1 MPSPERAR
9 RVDSQPAREAPRAG
23 VGAGQH
29 ASLLALQSTAGNSVV
44 SRLVADRVQRLPAAA
59 DVADIGG
66 RLRKVVE
73 ALKTDPNKISEQ
85 ATAIADLARDSVAGG
100 LDQSN
105 AAAHNVI
112 VRLRTLSLQTP
123 TDATAVGQ
131 VIQGFDPARADFGA
145 AAAATFTPRVSK
157 AGTGPGAG
165 TTQAPSGPSARPED
179 AAMQALEQ
187 EERRQHTAQGSII
200 KARITLTVQ
209 ALAKAYARHHS
220 RQRDRR
226 TLLVFVGGEFWFR
239 RTDGP
244 CTRDERD
251 EVLDAFKDVSSLYP
265 DALIMPG
272 TIVSGDQIKGLG
284 PPIWLRIQN
293 TAAIFWN
300 GSLIHSVDKATD
312 AGTTDGVAA
321 VTSATDVAKAQLK
334 GTGPSFTT
342 LGAVRIAMEI
352 CADHDGQRAKNE
364 GGHADL
370 HLVTGW
376 GQSVQPKKTVLGPG
390 SRGLAVSADSSGSG
404 GSAWTQ
410 QPGGAPTRT
419 MNPDRLMPDGS
430 WQPAPFMQEMKA
442 TQTYAEPVP
451 IGAPAAPAPAP
462 AAAAPAPPAFVV
474 VGQGGDVI
482 EERD

>member
-1 MPSPERAR
+1 M
-9 RVDSQPAREAPRAG
+9 
-23 VGAGQH
+23 
-29 ASLLALQSTAGNSVV
+29 
-44 SRLVADRVQRLPAAA
+44 
-59 DVADIGG
+59 
-66 RLRKVVE
+66 VE
-73 ALKTDPNKISEQ
+73 ALKADPNKISEQ

-131 VIQGFDPARADFGA
+131 VIQGFDPARADFGS

-157 AGTGPGAG
+157 VGTGLPGAG
-165 TTQAPSGPSARPED
+165 TTQAASGASARPDE
-179 AAMQALEQ
+179 AAMLALEQ

-300 GSLIHSVDKATD
+300 GTLIHSVDKATD
-312 AGTTDGVAA
+312 AGTTQGVAE
-321 VTSATDVAKAQLK
+321 VTSAADVAKSQLK

-352 CADHDGQRAKNE
+352 CADHDAQRAKNE

-370 HLVTGW
+370 QLVTGW
-376 GQSVQPKKTVLGPG
+376 GQSVQPAKTALGPG
-390 SRGLAVSADSSGSG
+390 SRRPRRQCRLQRVRRLDLDQATGGRTDADHE
-404 GSAWTQ
+404 
-410 QPGGAPTRT
+410 PRP
-419 MNPDRLMPDGS
+419 PDGGRIVAARALHAGDEGD
-430 WQPAPFMQEMKA
+430 PDLR
-442 TQTYAEPVP
+442 
-451 IGAPAAPAPAP
+451 GASAHRRTGRSRARARRARR
-462 AAAAPAPPAFVV
+462 AAAPAPPAFVL